1 MNMTVNRIGHLD
13 PVPPGKKPGR
23 NDHVGGSDKADT
35 IHLSSEA
42 MKKAEMYQVVELIKS
57 APGLDDARIAE
68 LRQKINDPA
77 YLNEKV
83 INATAD
89 NILNAWF
96 A

>member
-1 MNMTVNRIGHLD
+1 MTVNRISHLE

-23 NDHVGGSDKADT
+23 NEQVGGNNKADT
-35 IHLSSEA
+35 INLSSDA
-42 MKKAEMYQVVELIKS
+42 LKNAEIYQVVELIKS
-57 APGLDDARIAE
+57 APDLDDARIAE

-77 YLNEKV
+77 YLNERV

>member
-1 MNMTVNRIGHLD
+1 MTVNRISHVD
-13 PVPPGKKPGR
+13 PIPTGKKPGR
-23 NDHVGGSDKADT
+23 SEPLGGNDRADT
-35 IHLSSEA
+35 INLSSDA

-57 APGLDDARIAE
+57 APEADEARIAE
-68 LRQKINDPA
+68 LRQKINDPS

-83 INATAD
+83 IKTTAD